1 MKKQKVVYMLR
12 RFSEVRYKKVIAKRE
27 ISFEIKLAA
36 KLFLDELTFKRNKHY
51 LEGLINEAIEAN
63 DRERFYE
70 LSTVYASYTKE

>member
-1 MKKQKVVYMLR
+1 MLR
-12 RFSEVRYKKVIAKRE
+12 RFSEVRYKKIIAKRE
-27 ISFEIKLAA
+27 ISFDIKLAA
-36 KLFLDELTFKRNKHY
+36 KLFLDELTFKRNKNY

>member
-12 RFSEVRYKKVIAKRE
+12 RFSEVRYKKIIAKRE
-27 ISFEIKLAA
+27 ISFDIKLAA
-36 KLFLDELTFKRNKHY
+36 KLFLDELTFKRNKNY
-51 LEGLINEAIEAN
+51 LEELINEAIEAN